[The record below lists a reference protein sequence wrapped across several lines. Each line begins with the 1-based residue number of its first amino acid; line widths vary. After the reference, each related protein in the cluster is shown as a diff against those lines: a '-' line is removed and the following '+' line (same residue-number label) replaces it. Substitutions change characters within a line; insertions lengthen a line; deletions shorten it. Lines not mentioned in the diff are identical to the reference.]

1 MNFELLL
8 VVLTAITGVIAL
20 VDKLIWAPK
29 RAEAAV
35 TEKPPLLI
43 DYANSLFPVFLFV
56 LVLRSFV
63 AEPFRI
69 PSGSMY
75 PTLEIGD
82 FILVSKFSYGIKLP
96 ITQQTLIPIGEPVR
110 GDVVV
115 FKFPQNPELDY
126 IKRVVGV
133 PGDRIQYI
141 DKQLFING
149 EPVKLTYKGL
159 YKGQGS
165 GAMMDGAK
173 VYQECLPEAQRCH
186 QILLDD
192 ETRPGKPLLTP
203 ITVPEGH
210 YFVMGDNRDHSN
222 DSRYWGFVPAKNL
235 KGRAVLIWMNWDQ
248 GVHFDRIGKL
258 IQ

>member
-8 VVLTAITGVIAL
+8 VVVTAITGVIAL
-20 VDKLIWAPK
+20 VDRLVWAPK
-29 RAEAAV
+29 RAQAPV
-35 TEKPPLLI
+35 DEKLPWWI
-43 DYANSLFPVFLFV
+43 DYSRSLFPVFLVV

-82 FILVSKFSYGIKLP
+82 FILVNKFSYGIKLP
-96 ITQQTLIPIGEPVR
+96 VIQAKVIPVGEPER

-115 FKFPQNPELDY
+115 FKYPQNPDLDY
-126 IKRVVGV
+126 IKRVIGL
-133 PGDRIQYI
+133 PGDTIEYVNKR
-141 DKQLFING
+141 LTING
-149 EPVKLTYKGL
+149 RPVTMKYVGR
-159 YKGQGS
+159 YKGQAS

-173 VYQECLPEAQRCH
+173 VYEECLPGEGGCH
-186 QILLDD
+186 RVLLDD
-192 ETRPGKPLLTP
+192 ETRPGKSLLTP
-203 ITVPEGH
+203 ITVPAGH

-222 DSRYWGFVPAKNL
+222 DSRYWGFVPERNL
-235 KGRAVLIWMNWDQ
+235 KGRAVLIWMNWDE
-248 GVHFDRIGKL
+248 GVHFNRIGKV